1 MKCIHCRH
9 DSKYKERSAGRCPKC
24 HHRFA
29 FEPRNGDPM
38 TDGVFAAAVD
48 RVASGGSVHFNL
60 DHLYYEVRRRHLR
73 RTPSL
78 SWALGIAIVAA
89 IIAFSSGSGWSL
101 LVWMLLLAAILGA
114 YVWFRRRGAVP
125 WRRLARTDFD
135 KLWRRYLSVHGAP
148 SRLIERR
155 TREGPARIDPAEML
169 AYSFDRAVICD
180 RPETVDLLIA
190 NQFHFENNCAVLAID
205 GYPQHAFETVRTMLR
220 NNPRLVVLALHD
232 ASVAGCQLAQRL
244 RSDPAWFKDG
254 VPVLDVG
261 LRPKHAIAFLGQH
274 EPAPISHAVTA
285 GAGITSAEGAW
296 LSRNM
301 LALAVVIPEQI
312 VKRLFRAIGLA
323 EDRHDSSGGSDGRGS
338 SSSGDGNDSGLE
350 FELDAD
356 LSDGGGDSFG

>member
-1 MKCIHCRH
+1 
-9 DSKYKERSAGRCPKC
+9 
-24 HHRFA
+24 
-29 FEPRNGDPM
+29 
-38 TDGVFAAAVD
+38 
-48 RVASGGSVHFNL
+48 L
-60 DHLYYEVRRRHLR
+60 
-73 RTPSL
+73 
-78 SWALGIAIVAA
+78 ALGIVIVAA
-89 IIAFSSGSGWSL
+89 IIAIHSGSGWSL
-101 LVWMLLLAAILGA
+101 VWMLLIAAIVGTYL
-114 YVWFRRRGAVP
+114 WFRRRGAVP

-135 KLWRRYLSVHGAP
+135 ELWRRYAAAHGTP

-155 TREGPARIDPAEML
+155 TREAPVNIDPAEML

-205 GYPQHAFETVRTMLR
+205 GYPQHAFETVRAMLR

-261 LRPKHAIAFLGQH
+261 LRPKHALAFLGQH
-274 EPAPISHAVTA
+274 EPARVSRSVAA
-285 GAGITSAEGAW
+285 GAGLTSAESAW
-296 LSRNM
+296 LSRHM

-323 EDRHDSSGGSDGRGS
+323 EDRHDPPGGSDGGS
-338 SSSGDGNDSGLE
+338 SSGGNDSGLE